1 MNIIRIAL
9 ATVALGFSFGLTSCG
24 KAPEEAKPAADAPA
38 ADAPAA
44 PAAAPAADAPKPQ

>member
-24 KAPEEAKPAADAPA
+24 EAPKEEAKPA

>member
-9 ATVALGFSFGLTSCG
+9 ATVALGFSFGLTSCS
-24 KAPEEAKPAADAPA
+24 KAPEEAAPA